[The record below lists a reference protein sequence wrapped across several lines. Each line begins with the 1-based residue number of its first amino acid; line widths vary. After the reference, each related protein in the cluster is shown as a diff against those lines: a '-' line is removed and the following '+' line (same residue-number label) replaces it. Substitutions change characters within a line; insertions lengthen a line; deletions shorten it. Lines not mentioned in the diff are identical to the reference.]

1 MIIINRERACALT
14 VRMLKR
20 RKRGSE
26 RESERERDGAPPI
39 TDNLIKSDDA
49 LQLGE
54 LFTLHWVV
62 PFEGGTAT
70 APLSLLF
77 LFILPIAL
85 WNMSLGRRVGSID
98 SRSQIESETC
108 A

>member
-70 APLSLLF
+70 ASLSLSYVPLHF
-77 LFILPIAL
+77 TECFVEHVLRAT
-85 WNMSLGRRVGSID
+85 RRFH
-98 SRSQIESETC
+98 RF
-108 A
+108 AFPNRK